1 MLNVA
6 LIGLGNIALLF
17 DTNKANKTTALSHVK
32 AIFLHEDFNLKYAVD
47 INLNNEK
54 ILKDFFPNC
63 QIHTSHNEIIDK
75 NDIDVLVIATPTK
88 YHFSVLEDFKN
99 NKNIK
104 LFFIEKPLFYSSKE
118 YTNISK
124 DIKDFKDKIVVNY
137 LRRFSPAFMD
147 LKQRLSN
154 EDFIEKIVI
163 NYCKGL
169 KNNGSHLIDLLNY
182 LFDDLEINSSSI
194 LSSSIGFDE
203 SDLCYDLY
211 ILISYKNQTIP
222 IFFISHNHEKY
233 NLINMD
239 IYTNSQQIRFLN
251 SEGTISYYKIVND
264 INFPTYKVFDNRAEK
279 VEINNKY
286 LMYYV
291 YEEISKILNNSEKNI
306 SSFED
311 ELKNKNF
318 LEYILKDL

>member
-1 MLNVA
+1 MVNVA

-17 DTNKANKTTALSHVK
+17 DTNKATNATALSHVK

-63 QIHTSHNEIIDK
+63 ELQTSHNEIIDK
-75 NDIDVLVIATPTK
+75 NDIDILVIATPTNN
-88 YHFSVLEDFKN
+88 HFSILNDFKN

-104 LFFIEKPLFYSSKE
+104 IFFVEKPLFSITKE
-118 YTNISK
+118 YNNLSKNIK
-124 DIKDFKDKIVVNY
+124 NKIIVNY
-137 LRRFSPAFMD
+137 LRRFAPAFID

-182 LFDDLEINSSSI
+182 LLDDLKIKSSSI
-194 LSSSIGFDE
+194 LSSSTGFDE

-222 IFFISHNHEKY
+222 IFFISHNHKKY
-233 NLINMD
+233 NLISMD
-239 IYTNSQQIRFLN
+239 IYTNSQQIKFLN
-251 SEGTISYYKIVND
+251 SKGTISYYKIVND
-264 INFPTYKVFDNRAEK
+264 LNFPTYKVFNNVGEEI
-279 VEINNKY
+279 EINNEY
-286 LMYYV
+286 LMYYA
-291 YEEISKILNNSEKNI
+291 YEKISKILNDNERNI

>member
-1 MLNVA
+1 MINVA

-17 DTNKANKTTALSHVK
+17 DTNKANKTIALSHVK
-32 AIFLHEDFNLKYAVD
+32 AIFLHKDFNLKYAID
-47 INLNNEK
+47 INLNNEE

-63 QIHTSHNEIIDK
+63 QLFTSHDEIIDK
-75 NDIDVLVIATPTK
+75 NDIDILVIATPTNK
-88 YHFSVLEDFKN
+88 HFSVLNDFKN
-99 NKNIK
+99 NKNIRM
-104 LFFIEKPLFYSSKE
+104 FFVEKPLFLISQEYDNLSKG
-118 YTNISK
+118 I
-124 DIKDFKDKIVVNY
+124 KDKIVVNY
-137 LRRFSPAFMD
+137 LRRFSPAFID
-147 LKQRLSN
+147 LKQRLLN
-154 EDFIEKIVI
+154 EDLIEKIVI

-182 LFDDLEINSSSI
+182 LFDDLEIKSSSI

-203 SDLCYDLY
+203 NDLCYDLY

-251 SEGTISYYKIVND
+251 SKDTISYCKITND
-264 INFPTYKVFDNRAEK
+264 LNFPTYRVFDNIAEE

-286 LMYYV
+286 LMYYA
-291 YEEISKILNNSEKNI
+291 YEKISKISNNGEKNI

>member
-47 INLNNEK
+47 INLNNEE
-54 ILKDFFPNC
+54 ILKDFFSNC
-63 QIHTSHNEIIDK
+63 QLYTSHDEIIDK
-75 NDIDVLVIATPTK
+75 NDIDILVIATPTNK
-88 YHFSVLEDFKN
+88 HFSILNDFKN

-104 LFFIEKPLFYSSKE
+104 IFFVEKPLFSISNE
-118 YTNISK
+118 YDNLSK
-124 DIKDFKDKIVVNY
+124 DIKDKIVVNY
-137 LRRFSPAFMD
+137 LRRFSPAFID

-182 LFDDLEINSSSI
+182 LFDDLKIKSSSI
-194 LSSSIGFDE
+194 LSSSRGFDE

-251 SEGTISYYKIVND
+251 SKGTISYYKITND
-264 INFPTYKVFDNRAEK
+264 LNFPTYKVFDNIADEI
-279 VEINNKY
+279 EINNKY
-286 LMYYV
+286 LMYYA
-291 YEEISKILNNSEKNI
+291 YEKISEILNNGEKNI

-311 ELKNKNF
+311 ELINKNF

>member
-1 MLNVA
+1 MFNVA

-17 DTNKANKTTALSHVK
+17 DTNKANTTTALSHTK
-32 AIFLHEDFNLKYAVD
+32 AIFLHKDFNLKYAVD
-47 INLNNEK
+47 INLENEK

-63 QIHTSHNEIIDK
+63 QLYTSHNEILNK
-75 NDIDVLVIATPTK
+75 NDIDILVIATPTNK
-88 YHFSVLEDFKN
+88 HSSILDDFKN

-104 LFFIEKPLFYSSKE
+104 IFFVEKPLFSITNE
-118 YTNISK
+118 YDNLSENIK
-124 DIKDFKDKIVVNY
+124 NKIVVNY
-137 LRRFSPAFMD
+137 LRRFSPAFID
-147 LKQRLSN
+147 LKKRLVN
-154 EDFIEKIVI
+154 ENFIEKIVI

-182 LFDDLEINSSSI
+182 LFDDLEIKSSSI

-203 SDLCYDLY
+203 NDLCYDLY
-211 ILISYKNQTIP
+211 ILVSYKNQTIP

-233 NLINMD
+233 NLISMD

-251 SEGTISYYKIVND
+251 SKGTISYCKITND
-264 INFPTYKVFDNRAEK
+264 INFPTYKVFDNLAEE

-286 LMYYV
+286 LIYYA
-291 YEEISKILNNSEKNI
+291 YEKISKILNNNEKNI

>member
-1 MLNVA
+1 MVNVA

-63 QIHTSHNEIIDK
+63 QLYTSHNEIIDK
-75 NDIDVLVIATPTK
+75 NDIDVLVIATPTNK
-88 YHFSVLEDFKN
+88 HFSILNDFKN

-104 LFFIEKPLFYSSKE
+104 IFFVEKPLFSISQE
-118 YTNISK
+118 YDNLSK
-124 DIKDFKDKIVVNY
+124 DIKDKIVVNY
-137 LRRFSPAFMD
+137 LRRFSPAFID

-182 LFDDLEINSSSI
+182 LFDDLEIKSSSI

-239 IYTNSQQIRFLN
+239 IYTNSQQIKFLN
-251 SEGTISYYKIVND
+251 SEDTISYYKIVND
-264 INFPTYKVFDNRAEK
+264 KNFSTYKVFDNNPEK

-286 LMYYV
+286 LMYYA
-291 YEEISKILNNSEKNI
+291 YEKISRILNNSEENI
-306 SSFED
+306 SAFED